1 MDAIANN
8 PSPECGKELGH
19 AWDSVGKETRREEGE
34 HGRGNRALDCH
45 RKSGSSRIM
54 WVFFFQLENNP
65 ERKAFFK
72 QHQGPSAGSFNPT
85 AAAFPKSKRHSLTNE
100 NRIWATLSNFFHENH
115 TSFYHRAAQNATTA
129 SFQRNENKREK
140 TLLVCWSNPV
150 SAGTC
155 SIYIALVLR
164 TPQFPWVPSWSPS
177 CIASMPRCPFFSCR
191 HPSPHACY

>member
-1 MDAIANN
+1 MWQRTRPRLGFSGEGNKKRGRRARKGKQSTGLPQKVRVQQNN
-8 PSPECGKELGH
+8 
-19 AWDSVGKETRREEGE
+19 VG
-34 HGRGNRALDCH
+34 
-45 RKSGSSRIM
+45 
-54 WVFFFQLENNP
+54 FFFQLENNP

-177 CIASMPRCPFFSCR
+177 CIASMLRFPFFSCR